1 MRIAFALFLL
11 PLMMAATCQ
20 EQGPRQGPMVLT
32 TSELRAVLGPGDV
45 IEVRVFNEKELSGMH
60 QVSAEGT
67 IRLPLVGNLMVSG
80 LSPEEVTERI
90 ESAYNARFLKDAQI
104 NVYVKEFNSRK
115 VYVLGQ
121 VKKPG
126 PFRYEERMT
135 VIAAIAQAG
144 GTTRLADA
152 NRTIITR
159 EKEGKQLRISAEVG
173 DIGKGQAAD
182 VELLPGDIVFVPE
195 TLF

>member
-1 MRIAFALFLL
+1 MEDTL
-11 PLMMAATCQ
+11 PS
-20 EQGPRQGPMVLT
+20 PVVI
-32 TSELRAVLGPGDV
+32 RAVLGPGDV
-45 IEVRVFNEKELSGMH
+45 IEVRVFNEPELSGLH
-60 QVSAEGT
+60 QISAEGSV
-67 IRLPLVGNLMVSG
+67 RLPLVGTLQLAG
-80 LSPEEVTERI
+80 LSADEANLAI
-90 ESAYNARFLKDAQI
+90 ADAYNVKYLRNAQI

-121 VKKPG
+121 VNKPG

-159 EKEGKQLRISAEVG
+159 EKSGEQFRVTALVG
-173 DIGKGQAAD
+173 DIGKGQAPD

>member
-1 MRIAFALFLL
+1 M
-11 PLMMAATCQ
+11 
-20 EQGPRQGPMVLT
+20 LT
-32 TSELRAVLGPGDV
+32 SAELRAVLGPGDV
-45 IEVRVFNEKELSGMH
+45 IEVRVFNEPDLSGLH
-60 QVSAEGT
+60 QVSAEGS
-67 IRLPLVGNLMVSG
+67 IRLPLVGNLEVAG
-80 LSPEEVTERI
+80 LSPEQLTERVAA
-90 ESAYNARFLKDAQI
+90 AYNASFLKNAQI

-121 VKKPG
+121 VQKPG

-159 EKEGKQLRISAEVG
+159 EREGTQVRISAEVA
-173 DIGKGQAAD
+173 DIGRGQAAD